1 MIRLIRIENGEV
13 TIKTPDDLAALQP
26 VAGVLTWIDIEDG
39 DTRGAMNAMAG
50 RFQIH
55 PLAIASLDDPF
66 DQPRLEEFSSHVMLN
81 ARVLTDAASI
91 GADDTVGTA
100 DGAADA
106 GKAGG
111 SSDSAG
117 TGLDAADAALVRL
130 VVLMGAHF
138 IITVHA
144 QPLKLIERTIDR
156 MRSDTVHVE
165 RQQADFIFYLLLD
178 SLGDSYFMLLDRISE
193 EIDDIDAR
201 TTERYDK
208 ALQGEIIRAK
218 RRLLKLHKAIAPLRD
233 ALLNL
238 RHTESP
244 FISDH
249 VSVYMRDAFENIL
262 QLLNMVETYRDVL
275 STSSE
280 MMMTVASNRMNETIT
295 FLTIISSFF
304 IPLTFIVGFYGMNLR
319 MPETQLSVTYPVVIA
334 LMAATVLLMFLWFR
348 RKKWL

>member
-1 MIRLIRIENGEV
+1 MLDPFKVRRVFTAKRDGC
-13 TIKTPDDLAALQP
+13 
-26 VAGVLTWIDIEDG
+26 DIE
-39 DTRGAMNAMAG
+39 A
-50 RFQIH
+50 Q
-55 PLAIASLDDPF
+55 
-66 DQPRLEEFSSHVMLN
+66 
-81 ARVLTDAASI
+81 
-91 GADDTVGTA
+91 
-100 DGAADA
+100 
-106 GKAGG
+106 
-111 SSDSAG
+111 
-117 TGLDAADAALVRL
+117 GLLRDLREN
-130 VVLMGAHF
+130 
-138 IITVHA
+138 
-144 QPLKLIERTIDR
+144 LKL
-156 MRSDTVHVE
+156 
-165 RQQADFIFYLLLD
+165 
-178 SLGDSYFMLLDRISE
+178 
-193 EIDDIDAR
+193 
-201 TTERYDK
+201 
-208 ALQGEIIRAK
+208 
-218 RRLLKLHKAIAPLRD
+218 RLLKLHKAIAPLRD

-262 QLLNMVETYRDVL
+262 QLLNMVETYREVL